1 MLFIFIFIFTFK
13 RCLLTEPMQGTWHLA
28 AESGFVSKHDMT
40 QGDVTRL
47 KEIAQ
52 TIKSPV

>member
-1 MLFIFIFIFTFK
+1 MLFILILK
-13 RCLLTEPMQGTWHLA
+13 GCLLTEPMQGTWHLA